1 MSVVSNDSSVQ
12 ANMESL
18 SSRIAIMSL
27 FYFIRF
33 FLNLLIVCIGRSSC
47 RDNVAKFWSML
58 VEIKTAASV
67 GKDAAAEEE
76 DAMRKEKDSAAEEE
90 DAMRKEKDAVAAA
103 PRTMTL
109 LPRRMTPP
117 LRRKTLLPMRKMP
130 PPKRKTSH
138 LQRPPLWLPQNR
150 RPTTWLLKS
159 RHKKTS

>member
-18 SSRIAIMSL
+18 SRIAIMSL

-33 FLNLLIVCIGRSSC
+33 FLNLLIVCIGLSSC

-76 DAMRKEKDSAAEEE
+76 DAAALRRKMQCAR
-90 DAMRKEKDAVAAA
+90 RKTLSPP

-109 LPRRMTPP
+109 LPRRMHDTPAEEEDAAADE
-117 LRRKTLLPMRKMP
+117 KDAATKE
-130 PPKRKTSH
+130 KDVTSAAAAAMAAAK
-138 LQRPPLWLPQNR
+138 QEADNMAA
-150 RPTTWLLKS
+150 
-159 RHKKTS
+159 